1 MIKPIQ
7 RLLLVSA
14 LALLV
19 SGCAV
24 RFVYNQLDWLV
35 PWYLDDYIALE
46 GPQKQLFDSRLDA
59 YLQWHRREQL
69 PLYAEFLEDVA
80 DRAMRGLKPSDIA
93 TIQRRTE
100 ELAQIMVIQLQPDMI
115 ELFAMATDK
124 QVEKLF
130 RKFAEDDTRFRKEY
144 LEVSAREQRRQRAKE
159 AQHYVE
165 RWTGSLRKEQ
175 RKMIDD
181 WSQSYELMA
190 EELLA
195 TRTAWQQEFRRILD
209 MRQDRPAY
217 EAAFKQLLANPTFG
231 RSDAL
236 QQKFDRN
243 EQAVIAL
250 YLQLDH
256 SLSPDQRKRMV
267 KKLRSYAEDFR
278 HLAKQQ

>member
-14 LALLV
+14 LVLLA

-46 GPQKQLFDSRLDA
+46 GPQKQLFESRLDA

-80 DRAMRGLKPSDIA
+80 GRAKRGLKPSDIA

-100 ELAQIMVIQLQPDMI
+100 ELAQAMVIQLQPDMI
-115 ELFAMATDK
+115 ELFAMASDK

-130 RKFAEDDTRFRKEY
+130 RKFAEDDARFRKEY

-159 AQHYVE
+159 ALLYVE

-190 EELLA
+190 EELLE

-236 QQKFDRN
+236 QQKYDRN

-256 SLSPDQRKRMV
+256 SLSPDQRTRMV
-267 KKLRSYAEDFR
+267 KKLRSYADDFR

>member
-1 MIKPIQ
+1 VIKPIQ

-14 LALLV
+14 LVLLA

-46 GPQKQLFDSRLDA
+46 GPQKQLFESRLDA

-80 DRAMRGLKPSDIA
+80 GRAKRGLKPSDIA

-100 ELAQIMVIQLQPDMI
+100 ELAQAMVIQLQPDMI
-115 ELFAMATDK
+115 ELFAMASDK

-130 RKFAEDDTRFRKEY
+130 RKFAEDDARFRKEY

-159 AQHYVE
+159 ALLYVE

-190 EELLA
+190 EELLE

-236 QQKFDRN
+236 QQKYDRN

-256 SLSPDQRKRMV
+256 SLSPDQRTRMV
-267 KKLRSYAEDFR
+267 KKLRSYADDFR